1 MSIDERF
8 IKALHVD
15 TLRKQ
20 DLHAEREPHVI
31 FQTST
36 IDALLD
42 GAYDGEISFSQLRD
56 HGDFGLGTFEACDG
70 EMIGSGGGRF
80 CAAVDGSVSPVSD
93 RREDTLRW

>member
-8 IKALHVD
+8 IKALHVE

-42 GAYDGEISFSQLRD
+42 GAYGGEVTFRQLRE
-56 HGDFGLGTFEACDG
+56 HGDHGLGTLEACDG
-70 EMIGSGGGRF
+70 EMI
-80 CAAVDGSVSPVSD
+80 AVDGGFFRAAIDGRVD
-93 RREDTLRW
+93 RCRTQRGRRSRW